1 MKINAICVLLIIL
14 FGCNKPKESSV
25 EIDNVTWSI
34 LDSIKF
40 ESFNEDLLIP
50 YPISM
55 FVTDS
60 LIIIQDYQG
69 GKAFFYALDRFRGVP
84 VMTFANR
91 GNGNEEVISASNN
104 YLLSDASDTVWIYD
118 DTRKR
123 LMEFNIKGRDIVL
136 NNKQNMMDIEEYS
149 KGWIKDIY
157 NIKDNILF
165 SLGCSGVFDNSRFL
179 ITEGNKNTTCV
190 KNPNMDKYLSEKDKL
205 SDLFY
210 GPSHFK
216 VNKRNK
222 KAAFGTYKGGLFQI
236 FDLSKLPQEIVTDT
250 TLLLCVPYEGAS
262 DHREI
267 RFGFEDI
274 FVTDKYIYALY
285 NGKNSVENEYFAR
298 DILVFNWD
306 GTPKIRLLSDLYLKC
321 LCIDE
326 KAKEIFAVGY
336 DQERSFFL
344 VKTQFNIN

>member
-1 MKINAICVLLIIL
+1 MIIL
-14 FGCNKPKESSV
+14 FGCNQSKESSV
-25 EIDNVTWSI
+25 EIDNVIWNIS
-34 LDSIKF
+34 DSITF
-40 ESFNEDLLIP
+40 ESFDEDLLVP

-69 GKAFFYALDRFRGVP
+69 GKAFFYALDRFSGVQ
-84 VMTFANR
+84 VMTFAKK
-91 GNGNEEVISASNN
+91 GNGSEEVISASNN
-104 YLLSDASDTVWIYD
+104 YLLSNASDTVWIYD
-118 DTRKR
+118 DIRKR
-123 LMEFNIKGRDIVL
+123 LMEFNIRGRDIVL
-136 NNKQNMMDIEEYS
+136 NNKQNMMDIEKIS

-157 NIKDNILF
+157 NIKDNIFF

-179 ITEGNKNTTCV
+179 ISEGKKNTACV
-190 KNPNMDKYLSEKDKL
+190 KNPNMNKYLSEKDKL

-236 FDLSKLPQEIVTDT
+236 FDLSRLPQEIVTDT
-250 TLLLCVPYEGAS
+250 TLLLCAPFEGAY
-262 DHREI
+262 DRREI

-274 FVTDKYIYALY
+274 FVTDQYIYALY
-285 NGKNSVENEYFAR
+285 NGKNSVENQYFAR

-306 GTPKIRLLSDLYLKC
+306 GTPKIKLLSDLYLKC
-321 LCIDE
+321 FCIDE
-326 KAKEIFAVGY
+326 KAKEIFAVAY
-336 DQERSFFL
+336 DQESSFFL
-344 VKTQFNIN
+344 VKTQLNIN